1 MDQDIGDNVT
11 KMCNFSQNIGL
22 QLLGG
27 DTQPAVLHSQTL
39 GMLKYLLF
47 LEVKGGLHVKGSV
60 EVDEVLRGERGPW
73 R

>member
-1 MDQDIGDNVT
+1 MDQDIDDNVT

-39 GMLKYLLF
+39 GMLKYLLPL
-47 LEVKGGLHVKGSV
+47 LEVKRGRHVKG
-60 EVDEVLRGERGPW
+60 
-73 R
+73 